1 MRICIEG
8 PSVYLHL
15 GLLYYVFASRSPLLW
30 LCYRGAQYSPIQRV
44 PEKMRLEMLCETEI
58 EILDRHLLNMCLGLL
73 HCVCV

>member
-1 MRICIEG
+1 M
-8 PSVYLHL
+8 YLHL
-15 GLLYYVFASRSPLLW
+15 GLLYCGSVTEEPNT
-30 LCYRGAQYSPIQRV
+30 AQYSPIQRV